1 MTTQLTTAGTTA
13 PLSTRNR
20 VGLVLAALLGV
31 VDIVSIFATPEPAAG
46 EQGPPAAVLIAAGVL
61 GVVTIAAAIW
71 TWRTGNRIGSRV
83 IAAARILS
91 AVSALPAFFVE
102 DVPAGLVAAA
112 AAGVVITVVTV
123 WLVLSPPQARH

>member
-1 MTTQLTTAGTTA
+1 MTTQLTTAGTSA

-31 VDIVSIFATPEPAAG
+31 ADIVGMVATPEPAPG
-46 EQGPPAAVLIAAGVL
+46 EQGPPVAVLIAAGVL

-102 DVPAGLVAAA
+102 DVPPGLVAAA
-112 AAGVVITVVTV
+112 ATGVVITVLTV